1 MVDTKFAFWYNYWV
15 MKKQSFIIDFKPR
28 TRAHWV
34 LFDNDLPFKP
44 KVVPPKTRY
53 KRREKHQKPYAEK

>member
-1 MVDTKFAFWYNYWV
+1 

-44 KVVPPKTRY
+44 KVIPPKTRY